1 MLADLDMIRDMIGSV
16 LAFARDDT
24 KHEPRSLIDLS
35 ALVEGICHNASDAG
49 EPVTFS
55 GPRGATISGRPTA
68 LRRAVSNLVDNA
80 VKYGRSAAVS
90 LIPEAERVVITVE
103 DEGPGTSRSEREKVF
118 EPSAPVL
125 ITIRP
130 RSSMVRSGGGI
141 FGCLACGPPR
151 HVRSWKPPA
160 NDGRVPKKMSSS
172 RRMYSRSFGVN
183 GQGVWFVRVAM
194 TGGIP
199 STASG
204 TLSPREPFAGP
215 VYRMAVGF
223 AEQPARQRH
232 RRCVASNR
240 DLDLAELQAIEP
252 PRRFGRD

>member
-118 EPSAPVL
+118 EPSYKIEGSRNPD
-125 ITIRP
+125 T
-130 RSSMVRSGGGI
+130 GGVGLGLSAWS
-141 FGCLACGPPR
+141 F
-151 HVRSWKPPA
+151 PPA
-160 NDGRVPKKMSSS
+160 RS
-172 RRMYSRSFGVN
+172 RRRRIRKKDQVEWPCLGPQFGRH
-183 GQGVWFVRVAM
+183 QCMIRTYCLLM
-194 TGGIP
+194 EY
-199 STASG
+199 
-204 TLSPREPFAGP
+204 SPRRP
-215 VYRMAVGF
+215 
-223 AEQPARQRH
+223 
-232 RRCVASNR
+232 
-240 DLDLAELQAIEP
+240 I
-252 PRRFGRD
+252 